1 MDIPV
6 PRRPCNM
13 MDQSPLMALMRDPTD
28 DLLSFLLGA
37 YQLRAG
43 VMTTPSLCAA
53 WQFGTSGM
61 RQATFHY
68 VASGPCWLHTRH
80 APPLALDA
88 GALVMF
94 PHDAWHLLAPKPE
107 LDGEDL
113 RPTME
118 GDGPVTTLL
127 CGYFEFLAGRFN
139 PVIEALPD
147 VIVVPAVDAGGNL
160 GMVVRV
166 LMDEAR
172 TDGIGTSSVLN
183 KLADTLFVMGVRH
196 HLRHCDNP
204 KGLLAG
210 LADPGLRRALNA
222 IHRRA
227 SENWTLELL
236 AREAGMSRTT
246 FAQRFAEHV
255 GSTPSEYLTRWRMTQ
270 AELILRDPG
279 MSVAHAAGQVGYD
292 DESAFRKAFKRVH
305 GQAPG
310 ALRRWFRSKL
320 QG

>member
-1 MDIPV
+1 M
-6 PRRPCNM
+6 
-13 MDQSPLMALMRDPTD
+13 MALMRDSTD

-43 VMTTPSLCAA
+43 VLSAPSLCSA
-53 WQFGTSGM
+53 WQFGTAGM

-80 APPLALDA
+80 APPVALDA
-88 GALVMF
+88 GSLVMF
-94 PHDAWHLLAPKPE
+94 PHDAWHLLSAQPTF
-107 LDGEDL
+107 DGEEM
-113 RPTME
+113 RPIMT
-118 GDGPVTTLL
+118 GDGPYTSLL

-139 PVIEALPD
+139 PVVEALPEI
-147 VIVVPAVDAGGNL
+147 IVVPAAEAAGNL
-160 GMVVRV
+160 STVVRM

-172 TDGIGTSSVLN
+172 NDGIGTSSVLN

-196 HLRHCDNP
+196 HLRQCTDP

-210 LADPGLRRALNA
+210 LADPGLRRALDV

-227 SENWTLELL
+227 SENWTLEAL

-246 FAQRFAEHV
+246 FAQRFSEFV
-255 GSTPSEYLTRWRMTQ
+255 GSTPNEYLTRWRMTQ

-279 MSVAHAAGQVGYD
+279 MSVAHAAGQVGYE

-310 ALRRWFRSKL
+310 ALRRWFREKL
-320 QG
+320 QR